1 MTVQSS
7 FCPNLST
14 VGSRAVRLVQV
25 EPGVGDLGVLSAA
38 WVFSAVF
45 VVLLSTTVVEGVK
58 GNE

>member
-1 MTVQSS
+1 
-7 FCPNLST
+7 

-45 VVLLSTTVVEGVK
+45 SLWCFLSTTVVEGVK

>member
-1 MTVQSS
+1 M
-7 FCPNLST
+7 
-14 VGSRAVRLVQV
+14 GSRAVRLVQV